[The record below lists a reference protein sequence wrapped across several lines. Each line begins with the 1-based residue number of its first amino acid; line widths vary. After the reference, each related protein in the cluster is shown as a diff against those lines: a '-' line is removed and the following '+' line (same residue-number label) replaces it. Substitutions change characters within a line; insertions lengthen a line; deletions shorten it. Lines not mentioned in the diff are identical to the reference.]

1 MRNYTFTI
9 LINGEFEYLTY
20 PAYSI
25 SQAKYLLQLDGYSL
39 SQVVDTDIAWKVRY
53 LFSP

>member
-20 PAYSI
+20 SAYTMA
-25 SQAKYLLQLDGYSL
+25 QAEYLLSLDGYTL
-39 SQVVDTDIAWKVRY
+39 SEVIDTDVA
-53 LFSP
+53 